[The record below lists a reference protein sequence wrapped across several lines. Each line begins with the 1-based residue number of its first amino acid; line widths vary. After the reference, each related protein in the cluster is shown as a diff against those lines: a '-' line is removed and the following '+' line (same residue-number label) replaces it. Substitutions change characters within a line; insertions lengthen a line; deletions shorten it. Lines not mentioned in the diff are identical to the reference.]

1 MHVLT
6 DAIVLGARGH
16 GEHGAIVRA
25 MTPADGMLAGYVRGG
40 QSRRLRPILVPGNI
54 VRAEYRARVDTQLP
68 AMTAELVHSRAPL
81 LSEPLPA
88 AAIEWSTALAAAVL
102 PEGQSDPAM
111 FDALSGLLGA
121 VEAAPSA
128 RGWAAALVRFELLL
142 LTALGVG
149 LDLTRCVVTERA
161 DDLAF
166 VSPKSARAVSRS
178 AAAGH
183 EARLL
188 PLPAFLLSGSAGTLD
203 EAIGG
208 LRLTRHFL
216 DRELGEARRG
226 AVLAARDRLDDRLAR
241 AAGVH

>member
-6 DAIVLGARGH
+6 DAIVLGVRGH

-40 QSRRLRPILVPGNI
+40 RSRRLRPILVPGNI
-54 VRAEYRARVDTQLP
+54 VRADYRARTDSQLP
-68 AMTAELVHSRAPL
+68 SMTAELVHSRAPL

-88 AAIEWSTALAAAVL
+88 AAIEWSTALTAAVL
-102 PEGQSDPAM
+102 SEGQSDPVV

-128 RGWAAALVRFELLL
+128 RGWAASLVRFELLL
-142 LTALGVG
+142 LSALGVG
-149 LDLTRCVVTERA
+149 LDLERCAVTEQA
-161 DDLAF
+161 DDLAY
-166 VSPKSARAVSRS
+166 VSPKSARAVSRLG
-178 AAAGH
+178 AMGH

-188 PLPAFLLSGSAGTLD
+188 PLPGFLLSGGEASWEETL
-203 EAIGG
+203 AG

-216 DRELGEARRG
+216 ERELSEVRRG